1 MKFRTSWVYTAAL
14 AATLACGA
22 LLASGVRPASAETLK
37 GAHFVSPQHP
47 IGIGFQAF
55 ADALKKDSN
64 GKLRAHIFAGES
76 LLGAKAIS
84 DGIRDDVADFGQVVM
99 TYTPAYYP
107 HGIMINNMAMIGDDD
122 MAAAFAVT
130 ELYWLHC
137 KACQKEFARQ
147 NQVFV
152 VGGSTAPYVI
162 IAKGDLNS
170 PEKIKGAKLRAG
182 GSLWDRFA
190 ESIGAVG
197 VNIPT
202 SEMYEGMSRGILTGA
217 LYAVGGLKS
226 LGVADV
232 AHQVIMLNTGSFRA
246 LALFSFNH
254 DKWAKFTP
262 QERTAIFK
270 AASTAVVATVNA
282 YHHTDDVGL
291 ALAKKKNI
299 AVVQPDPGLVKMR
312 DQFVE
317 HDITNVVAHAK
328 EKLGID
334 DAAAFVAQYR
344 ELYAKYAKLIA
355 PVENQPDKLSAILYQ
370 QVYAKL
376 DPKTAGVQE

>member
-1 MKFRTSWVYTAAL
+1 MKRQTGWIYKAAFAAAL
-14 AATLACGA
+14 LCGVAFGGTRQAT
-22 LLASGVRPASAETLK
+22 AEMLK

-47 IGIGFQAF
+47 IGQGFKAF
-55 ADALKKDSN
+55 ADALKKESH
-64 GKLRAHIFAGES
+64 GKLTAHVFAGES

-84 DGIRDDVADFGQVVM
+84 DGLRDDVADFGQVVM

-107 HGIMINNMAMIGDDD
+107 HGIMINNMAMIGEDD
-122 MAAAFAVT
+122 MAGAFAVT

-137 KACQKEFARQ
+137 KACQQEFAKQ

-152 VGGSTAPYVI
+152 VGASTAPYVI
-162 IAKGDLNS
+162 LAKNDLNS
-170 PEKIKGAKLRAG
+170 PQKIKGAKLRAG
-182 GSLWDRFA
+182 GSLWDRFS

-202 SEMYEGMSRGILTGA
+202 SEMYEGMSRGILNGA

-226 LGVADV
+226 LGVGDV
-232 AHQVIMLNTGSFRA
+232 AHQVIMLKTGSFRA

-262 QERTAIFK
+262 EERVAIFK
-270 AASTAVVATVNA
+270 AASKAVVTTVNA

-291 ALAKKKNI
+291 ELARQKHI
-299 AVVQPDPGLVKMR
+299 AVVEPDPGLVKLR
-312 DQFVE
+312 DDFVE
-317 HDITNVVAHAK
+317 HDINNVVAHAK

-334 DAAAFVAQYR
+334 DAAEFVANYR
-344 ELYAKYAKLIA
+344 TLYAKYAKLIA
-355 PVENQPDKLSAILYQ
+355 PVKNQPDQVADILYRE
-370 QVYAKL
+370 VYAKL
-376 DPKTAGVQE
+376 DPKTAGME